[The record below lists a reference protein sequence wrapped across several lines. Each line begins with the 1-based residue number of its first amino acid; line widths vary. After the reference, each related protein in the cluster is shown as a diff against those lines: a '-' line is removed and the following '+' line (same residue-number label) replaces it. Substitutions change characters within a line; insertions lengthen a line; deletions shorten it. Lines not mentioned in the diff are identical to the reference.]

1 MLRISAINNCLSY
14 NFGFGWFLLLLFSP
28 FALTLGLRK
37 LEAFFGFLITIMALT
52 FGYEVGS
59 QSHNRGLHQSHP
71 TLPHAEPNGTGE
83 RTLAMPYPHPT
94 SPPHSCTPPPQALSP
109 TPASGSGLEG
119 KNGDSGVEWGLR
131 RLLPT
136 AQEDPLEKGKA
147 THSSLLAWRIPWTTV
162 HGVTKNGT

>member
-94 SPPHSCTPPPQALSP
+94 SPPHSPTPPPPVPHPPIPAPHPTSP
-109 TPASGSGLEG
+109 SPPL
-119 KNGDSGVEWGLR
+119 
-131 RLLPT
+131 
-136 AQEDPLEKGKA
+136 QPLEVD
-147 THSSLLAWRIPWTTV
+147 WRVRTETQGWS
-162 HGVTKNGT
+162 GA